1 MLEPRIQLVRIFIG
15 NFRNISQYYRLICK
29 WLHFS
34 PNWIQGTTYSHPEVL
49 LKLSVRSTEFFN
61 EAKFLVE
68 AKIRLGTEWL
78 GSCSIQIVPINHRLE
93 AKNEKESIVDR
104 CYQMC
109 DKRSLF
115 DFNDGPVFK
124 VIPSELELQL
134 GKYHVIGRCHV
145 PSLQTIDDSYL
156 EYKVILWFQKIPIPC
171 YGLVH
176 LSLPLCKNMTKLKL
190 PMISWRFTFFFVW
203 CVHTHYCGNYCHDF
217 AAKISWN

>member
-1 MLEPRIQLVRIFIG
+1 MLEPGIQLVCFKRKKKHNCTYYCHFIIQ
-15 NFRNISQYYRLICK
+15 NHI
-29 WLHFS
+29 FS
-34 PNWIQGTTYSHPEVL
+34 PNWIQGNTYSHPEVL
-49 LKLSVRSTEFFN
+49 LKLSVRSAEFFN

-68 AKIRLGTEWL
+68 AKIRSGMEWL

-93 AKNEKESIVDR
+93 AKDDKDSIVHR

-124 VIPSELELQL
+124 MMSELQPPQL
-134 GKYHVIGRCHV
+134 GKYQVVGKCHV

-176 LSLPLCKNMTKLKL
+176 LSLPLCKNMPKLKL
-190 PMISWRFTFFFVW
+190 PI
-203 CVHTHYCGNYCHDF
+203 GL
-217 AAKISWN
+217 